1 MSQTTLQNN
10 RQRDYER
17 QQAFERFESERRLT
31 DEITDA
37 SERIAAPMRNSFVY
51 DLRDDGELWFQGEP
65 LGHIFDDGIAAAVE
79 IMKQNPQ
86 FVTELIRRHLEKGE
100 YGAMCELARGDE
112 TDPDLLAVMS
122 PVPDVVLDGLELDA
136 YDKDR
141 KKTLVRVFR
150 RTAPGIIEATSL
162 SLDLSDRD
170 GLNAIAL
177 LFGKAIAPEATSE
190 DILAMRFL
198 GYAEEYGQDAVK
210 TLRTA
215 YDTALS
221 EKFSGEWYAGRQ
233 PSDVLDAK
241 AFIEQQPDLI
251 EKHMEEIAMIKKRHT
266 GNERE
271 KKLEDARYNFAAA
284 LTRRMRGDSDS
295 SSLSEAG
302 DVARA
307 NGESYDG
314 DCPTRITDTTAKQSL
329 SELGMGKDEHMRC
342 VTCPICGS
350 KGVDGIVSGNTITC
364 SKKGCTVDRS
374 TGQVLRGPGGKRK
387 KVAKEETAATPAKKQ
402 ARQRDAKA
410 VFGGH
415 VEERTTYSVGSA
427 ESVVYDRRTGTAIA
441 KKTRSGYA
449 SL

>member
-1 MSQTTLQNN
+1 MLQTTIQNN
-10 RQRDYER
+10 RLREYER
-17 QQAFERFESERRLT
+17 YQEYQRFEYDRART
-31 DEITDA
+31 DEVTDM
-37 SERIAAPMRNSFVY
+37 SERIAAPMRNTFDYEMRS
-51 DLRDDGELWFQGEP
+51 DGELWFQGEP
-65 LGHIFDDGIAAAVE
+65 LGHIFDDGIAVAEELARE
-79 IMKQNPQ
+79 NPQ
-86 FVTELIRRHLEKGE
+86 FTTELIRRHLERQE
-100 YGAMCELARGDE
+100 YNDMRKLALGGDD
-112 TDPDLLAVMS
+112 DPDLL
-122 PVPDVVLDGLELDA
+122 VVLSPIPDEVLEGFRLNA
-136 YDKDR
+136 YDTKR
-141 KKTLVRVFR
+141 KKTLVRIFQK
-150 RTAPGIIEATSL
+150 TDFGIEATSL
-162 SLDLSDRD
+162 SVDLSDRD
-170 GLNAIAL
+170 GLNAIAQ
-177 LFGKAIAPEATSE
+177 LFGKTIAPEATSE

-198 GYAEEYGQDAVK
+198 GYAEEYGEDAVK

-329 SELGMGKDEHMRC
+329 SELGMGKDEHLRC

-374 TGQVLRGPGGKRK
+374 TGEVLRGPGGKRK
-387 KVAKEETAATPAKKQ
+387 KVAKEETATTSAKKQ

-441 KKTRSGYA
+441 KKTRKGYA